1 MRSVFANLGIVF
13 FESEAIGNK
22 PITHWDWDGYG
33 PAPVILCAAAKEV
46 IHMAKGQRDD
56 HPGTAWSASGEGRI
70 VIGHKE
76 SGEPIFRYL
85 STKMQKELLKKLHQN
100 IEEYRDVDLSENS
113 RMPLGQW
120 LDRWLEEYAAPPHWK
135 ATRAI
140 SSAASSLTW
149 ETSRWE
155 NLPWRMCENS
165 TGNCKRIEEW
175 RNIRFTV
182 TACPVLWSAVS
193 TGYSIRPWRRRCG
206 KT

>member
-1 MRSVFANLGIVF
+1 
-13 FESEAIGNK
+13 
-22 PITHWDWDGYG
+22 
-33 PAPVILCAAAKEV
+33 
-46 IHMAKGQRDD
+46 MAKGQRDD

-155 NLPWRMCENS
+155 NLPWRICENS